1 MENIFLERR
10 DGMVRQHMI
19 GKKMGKEELEER
31 IAINEANRTPDKLKT
46 VKIIP
51 TMQTG
56 YNSDGTIKEERIE
69 PQIYELNGKKDK

>member
-1 MENIFLERR
+1 
-10 DGMVRQHMI
+10 MVRQHMI

-31 IAINEANRTPDKLKT
+31 IEINEANRTPDKLKT
-46 VKIIP
+46 VKIVP